1 MWSFG
6 FGIEYLGLM
15 CCRWPGMSSVIV
27 ILISLVAGLG
37 LPHLA
42 IDADLRNVFRSKNPE
57 FILFERA
64 SRTFPAADRDV
75 LILATGK
82 TLSTRLGI
90 QTLQR
95 LHQEL
100 QLADG
105 VADIISLSS
114 ARNSSTDLTSLLPNP
129 LPRGTAFTELMRHV
143 STHPMIRGKLLS
155 IDQQSTL
162 LVVRL
167 DRNYPDL
174 EELRP
179 LISKLRNLA
188 IGVAHQS
195 GLQIQF
201 SGIPVMR
208 VEITDAVLRDQIV
221 FNLLGGVIG
230 LLVCVLFFRN
240 WRFVLIAII
249 PSGVAVFWAL
259 GGMGLVE
266 QKITYLTN
274 VVPILVMVIT
284 YCDSMHLTF
293 GIQVRMDNNLPM
305 DDAILSAIRE
315 IGPACLLTSLTTAMA
330 LLSFAFA
337 RSDYVAEFG
346 VTAGMAVL
354 TAYVS
359 VVTLTPLLA
368 KLFLRENTSLH
379 TDDGPV
385 IQGKG
390 LAVQISQASA
400 TIVGHAPILITM
412 TCVVILII
420 AGFMYLLN
428 EPSYQFRENLPRDN
442 DAYRA
447 IEKIDRELSGT
458 NEVKILVEWPQS
470 TDLKTILHGVRAAH
484 KVLAADQKIKAVWS
498 IDSLSQ
504 YIDPEGD
511 AASRDIQH
519 RLAESPEE
527 IVKRLIVPHEQM
539 ALISGF
545 LESGISSQMNTFVT
559 SLESRLDLIR
569 TSFPTLSFS
578 LTGFSIMS
586 ARLSEEMINELRLG
600 LLGAVVLIVL
610 LIGVGFRSIRLAL
623 YSLPPNL
630 FPLALTGGALYL
642 TNSGLQFTSVI
653 ALTVAFGIAVDD
665 SIHFLNAFRLQ
676 LATGLEPQKA
686 ARYAIHAVGP
696 VLIATTAILS
706 AGLGLTFLSELP
718 MVQLFGILM
727 ILVLIVAL
735 IADLLFLPA
744 LICTLPPKRGREKE
758 ASQ

>member
-1 MWSFG
+1 
-6 FGIEYLGLM
+6 
-15 CCRWPGMSSVIV
+15 MSSVIV

-305 DDAILSAIRE
+305 DNAILSAIRE

-420 AGFMYLLN
+420 AGFMYL
-428 EPSYQFRENLPRDN
+428 
-442 DAYRA
+442 
-447 IEKIDRELSGT
+447 
-458 NEVKILVEWPQS
+458 PQ
-470 TDLKTILHGVRAAH
+470 
-484 KVLAADQKIKAVWS
+484 
-498 IDSLSQ
+498 
-504 YIDPEGD
+504 
-511 AASRDIQH
+511 
-519 RLAESPEE
+519 
-527 IVKRLIVPHEQM
+527 
-539 ALISGF
+539 
-545 LESGISSQMNTFVT
+545 
-559 SLESRLDLIR
+559 
-569 TSFPTLSFS
+569 
-578 LTGFSIMS
+578 
-586 ARLSEEMINELRLG
+586 
-600 LLGAVVLIVL
+600 
-610 LIGVGFRSIRLAL
+610 
-623 YSLPPNL
+623 
-630 FPLALTGGALYL
+630 
-642 TNSGLQFTSVI
+642 
-653 ALTVAFGIAVDD
+653 
-665 SIHFLNAFRLQ
+665 
-676 LATGLEPQKA
+676 
-686 ARYAIHAVGP
+686 
-696 VLIATTAILS
+696 
-706 AGLGLTFLSELP
+706 
-718 MVQLFGILM
+718 
-727 ILVLIVAL
+727 
-735 IADLLFLPA
+735 
-744 LICTLPPKRGREKE
+744 
-758 ASQ
+758 